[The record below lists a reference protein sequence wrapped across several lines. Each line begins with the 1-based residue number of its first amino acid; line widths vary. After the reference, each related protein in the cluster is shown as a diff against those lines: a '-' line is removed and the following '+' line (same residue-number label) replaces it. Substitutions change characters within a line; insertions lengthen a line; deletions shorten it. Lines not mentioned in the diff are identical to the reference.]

1 MSFVFGQAC
10 LGQSRAGNTSASTNS
25 FTMSSSSAIPPVR
38 ESSAVSK
45 ITSINSLDMS
55 SSSDKS
61 AMRQS
66 SADSTSASTAIIKV
80 ARPWSELV
88 QSRETPSPTH
98 KVQRVTE
105 SSLVLADDV
114 IDGLARTLM
123 NLGLETG
130 IVTGIGASSDKCG
143 VRGCKFA
150 PTDGYCSI
158 HKALHE
164 AMIPKLRN
172 LMSFAKSFTVVKER
186 NSMPDNEIAA
196 IIGKRPED
204 LFVSSTHV
212 DTILE
217 RLESHLPPDYGA
229 EAIALQYQEL
239 AQRDFGLPDDRYLR
253 ATDTIRIVEAF
264 ERLSPFG
271 ARFPMKSMLLKATL
285 NLHSLVPH
293 ERFFGHSWCYHSS
306 SGPHIHTGMNPED
319 IRRIV
324 GRFRSGYVLHTARY
338 RYATVGLEGGAARP
352 SSLGGGRACAAV
364 LTPRTSVA
372 SPRQTEIDMLTAMMA
387 DFHPHHSGIERERM
401 PVTAWDDLQTGG
413 GEITDTYISDSDND
427 MDYDEAEVDS
437 IS

>member
-1 MSFVFGQAC
+1 MSSSSDKSA
-10 LGQSRAGNTSASTNS
+10 LRQSSAGNTSA
-25 FTMSSSSAIPPVR
+25 
-38 ESSAVSK
+38 
-45 ITSINSLDMS
+45 SINSLDMS

-61 AMRQS
+61 ALRQS
-66 SADSTSASTAIIKV
+66 SADSTSASSATIKA

-88 QSRETPSPTH
+88 QSREAPSPPH
-98 KVQRVTE
+98 KVPRVTE
-105 SSLVLADDV
+105 PSLVLADDV

-130 IVTGIGASSDKCG
+130 IVTGIGSSSDKCG

-164 AMIPKLRN
+164 AMIPKLRD

-186 NSMPDNEIAA
+186 NSMSDDQIAA

-217 RLESHLPPDYGA
+217 RLEVQLPRDYGT
-229 EAIALQYQEL
+229 EAISPDLLEI
-239 AQRDFGLPDDRYLR
+239 AQRDLGLPDDRYLR
-253 ATDTIRIVEAF
+253 APDTIRIVKAF
-264 ERLSPFG
+264 ERLSPYG
-271 ARFPMKSMLLKATL
+271 AHFPMKSMLLKATL
-285 NLHSLVPH
+285 NLHSLVPY

-306 SGPHIHTGMNPED
+306 SGPHIHTGMDPED

-324 GRFRSGYVLHTARY
+324 GRFRSGNVLGRPFRRFTPS
-338 RYATVGLEGGAARP
+338 GMQGGAALDSRV
-352 SSLGGGRACAAV
+352 SGGGGGCV
-364 LTPRTSVA
+364 SCLVPNA
-372 SPRQTEIDMLTAMMA
+372 SATRQTEIDMLTGMMA
-387 DFHPHHSGIERERM
+387 DFNPHHSGLVQERASA
-401 PVTAWDDLQTGG
+401 PAWGG
-413 GEITDTYISDSDND
+413 DEITDTYMSESDSD
-427 MDYDEAEVDS
+427 MDVGDEAEVDS